1 MKRRWFPPQTFA
13 EVAGAMQLAGVKH
26 SAARGADVHA
36 REKGDGAMTAVGTCE
51 NGVGSITVMGTKLG
65 EVSRAGQVSAGSQHT
80 LVGCGLS

>member
-1 MKRRWFPPQTFA
+1 
-13 EVAGAMQLAGVKH
+13 MQLAGVKH
-26 SAARGADVHA
+26 IAARGADVHA
-36 REKGDGAMTAVGTCE
+36 REKGDGAVAAVGTCE